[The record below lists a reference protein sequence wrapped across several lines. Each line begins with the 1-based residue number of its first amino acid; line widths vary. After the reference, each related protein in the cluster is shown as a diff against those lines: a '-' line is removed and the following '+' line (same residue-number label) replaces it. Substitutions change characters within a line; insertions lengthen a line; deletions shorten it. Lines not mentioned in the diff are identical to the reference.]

1 MFAISPQNEPWKH
14 WRVYQA
20 VCILAMANLFSTS
33 WIPCGSHVRA
43 NFDLRPRE
51 TNELNHIA
59 WYRLFYSW
67 YLAVLISS
75 SKFWGSL
82 RLGLRVHC
90 LSHSLLGLWLGLYII
105 GQIIW
110 RKMAAI
116 ISRNRYTVSAHQLF
130 LVGLVVMHSS
140 KSITFFLQRK
150 NPILVLLHCVG
161 LFTSSSKRRPC
172 NSKFVR
178 SSNCLSIWYA

>member
-1 MFAISPQNEPWKH
+1 
-14 WRVYQA
+14 
-20 VCILAMANLFSTS
+20 MANLFSTS
-33 WIPCGSHVRA
+33 WISCRSHVRA
-43 NFDLRPRE
+43 NFDLRSRE

-59 WYRLFYSW
+59 WYRLFCSW

-130 LVGLVVMHSS
+130 LAGLVVMHSS
-140 KSITFFLQRK
+140 KSITFFLQRE
-150 NPILVLLHCVG
+150 NLIFFCSLHCVG
-161 LFTSSSKRRPC
+161 LFTSSSKRRPY
-172 NSKFVR
+172 NSKFAR
-178 SSNCLSIWYA
+178 SSNCLSIVVSVYVVLSRIDFHSQRT